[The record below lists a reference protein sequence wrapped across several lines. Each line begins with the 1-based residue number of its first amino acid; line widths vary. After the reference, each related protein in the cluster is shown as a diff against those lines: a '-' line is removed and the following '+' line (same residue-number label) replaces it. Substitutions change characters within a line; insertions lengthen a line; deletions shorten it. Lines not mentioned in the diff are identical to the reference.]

1 MFTVRDKLRML
12 NTPISRIMNFMKGV
26 RECNAPMICGDGSH
40 SMGFVNLDDV
50 MDTNVLAAESDI

>member
-1 MFTVRDKLRML
+1 MV
-12 NTPISRIMNFMKGV
+12 
-26 RECNAPMICGDGSH
+26 CGDGSH